1 MKQNN
6 NQSFSERHPKLNT
19 FFGLIILLALVALAI
34 TFLFFLFK
42 YIGMGIQSAVEWISS
57 VASKLDAVIIVAL
70 ITACVSIVS
79 VIFSS
84 VIAKRIEYRKS
95 RQAYLAQKREEPYG
109 EFVEMVYKIQ
119 QNSKGKD
126 NYSQKEMIDDISKF
140 SKQLTLWGSSRVV
153 NKWVKF
159 RENGANPENAK
170 DNLFLLEKIMNDMRK
185 DLGQHRVRKGKLLGF
200 FVNDIKSAMKNKK

>member
-1 MKQNN
+1 MKTSNTQP
-6 NQSFSERHPKLNT
+6 FSERHPKLNT
-19 FFGLIILLALVALAI
+19 FLGFILLLILAALAI
-34 TFLFFLFK
+34 TILFLLFK
-42 YIGMGIQSAVEWISS
+42 YIGIGISSIVDWISS
-57 VASKLDAVIIVAL
+57 IASKVDAVIIVAL

-84 VIAKRIEYRKS
+84 VIAKHIEYRKN

-119 QNSKGKD
+119 QNSKGRD
-126 NYSQKEMIDDISKF
+126 NYTQKEMIADISRF

-170 DNLFLLEKIMNDMRK
+170 DNMFLLEKIMNDMRK

-200 FVNDIKSAMKNKK
+200 FVNDIKSAMKRTK